1 MQFELT
7 SEFLTALREDIER
20 RDSTSV
26 AAKVED
32 LYPPDIAEILDEV
45 SLVEAQFI
53 FRLLNDEERSEV
65 LMELDEDVRKR
76 FLRSLS
82 TEEIA
87 LFVDL
92 LDSDDAADLI
102 SELPEE
108 RQSEVLEQV
117 EDEEQANDIADLLN
131 YDENTA
137 GGLMAKELIKV
148 NLNWSLPRCVREMR
162 KQAEEVDSVYTVY
175 VVDDDNKLLGTVSL
189 KKMLISPERS
199 LVKDI
204 YDEDV
209 HAVEAH
215 TPAEE
220 VAQIAEKYDL
230 VVIPV
235 VDNWNRLVGRI
246 TVDDVMDVVREET
259 SKDYQMMSG
268 ISENIETTDTALIMS
283 RARLPWLL
291 IAMAGGVVGSQVI
304 GQYEEQL
311 RIFPEMAIFMPLVAS
326 MGGNVGIQSSA
337 LIVQGLANNTLS
349 KDGVMPKIVKELSVG
364 LLNGLACSVAIL
376 GYAYLFGHPMALSLT
391 IGLSLMVVILFAGIF
406 GTVVPLALKRYGF
419 DPALATGP
427 FITTS
432 NDIIGLFFYF
442 VIGRLMYGMVF

>member
-7 SEFLTALREDIER
+7 SEFLSALRADIER

-45 SLVEAQFI
+45 SLDEAQFI
-53 FRLLNDEERSEV
+53 FRLLDDEERSEV
-65 LMELDEDVRKR
+65 LMELDEDVRRR

-102 SELPEE
+102 SELPEA
-108 RQSEVLEQV
+108 RQNEVLEQV
-117 EDEEQANDIADLLN
+117 EDEEQASDIAALLK
-131 YDENTA
+131 YDDNTA

-148 NLNWSLPRCVREMR
+148 NFNWSLPRCVREMR

-204 YDEDV
+204 YDEDI

-235 VDNWNRLVGRI
+235 VDQWNRLLGRI

-291 IAMAGGVVGSQVI
+291 IAMAGGILGSQVI
-304 GQYEEQL
+304 EQYESQL
-311 RIFPEMAIFMPLVAS
+311 KVFPEMAVFMPLVAS

-349 KDGVMPKIVKELSVG
+349 KDGVLPKLVKELSVG
-364 LLNGLACSVAIL
+364 LMNGLACSLVIL
-376 GYAYLFGHPMALSLT
+376 GYAWSYGHPMALSLT
-391 IGLSLMVVILFAGIF
+391 IGISMMVVILYAGIF
-406 GTVVPLALKRYGF
+406 GTVVPLALKRVGY

-427 FITTS
+427 FITTA

-442 VIGRLMYGMVF
+442 VIGRMMYASVM

>member
-215 TPAEE
+215 TPVEE

-376 GYAYLFGHPMALSLT
+376 GYAYFFGHPMASSLT

>member
-7 SEFLTALREDIER
+7 SEFLSALREDMER
-20 RDSTSV
+20 LDSTTV

-32 LYPPDIAEILDEV
+32 LYPQDIAEILDEV
-45 SLVEAQFI
+45 SLQEGQFI
-53 FRLLNDEERSEV
+53 FRLLDEEIRPEV

-82 TEEIA
+82 SEEIA
-87 LFVDL
+87 QYVDL
-92 LDSDDAADLI
+92 LDTDDAADLI
-102 SELPEE
+102 SELPES
-108 RQSEVLEQV
+108 RQSEVLDQI
-117 EDEEQANDIADLLN
+117 EDEEQASDIADLLT
-131 YDENTA
+131 YDEDTA

-162 KQAEEVDSVYTVY
+162 KQAEEVDTVYTVY
-175 VVDDDNKLLGTVSL
+175 VVDDNDRLVGTVSL
-189 KKMLISPERS
+189 KQMLIAPERT
-199 LVKDI
+199 LIRDI

-235 VDNWNRLVGRI
+235 VDQWNRLIGRI

-268 ISENIETTDTALIMS
+268 ISENIETTDSALIMS

-291 IAMAGGVVGSQVI
+291 IAMAGGILGSQVI
-304 GQYEEQL
+304 EQYEGQL
-311 RIFPEMAIFMPLVAS
+311 RVFPEMAIFMPLVAS

-349 KDGVMPKIVKELSVG
+349 RDGILPKLLKELFVG
-364 LLNGLACSVAIL
+364 LLNGLACSLVIL
-376 GYAYLFGHPMALSLT
+376 GYAYAYGHSPALSMT
-391 IGLSLMVVILFAGIF
+391 IGLAMMVVILYAGIF
-406 GTVVPLALKRYGF
+406 GTVIPLALKRIGQ

-427 FITTS
+427 FITTA

-442 VIGRLMYGMVF
+442 VIGRMMYGFFV

>member
-291 IAMAGGVVGSQVI
+291 IAMVGGVVGSQVI